1 MNLFKK
7 LRGEFIDII
16 EWLDPSNNTLVYRFE
31 RYQNEIKN
39 GAQLT
44 VREGQVAV
52 FVNEGQIA
60 DVFTPG
66 MYTLTTQNLPI
77 LSTLKGWK
85 YGFDGPFKAEVYFVS
100 TRNIVDQ
107 KWGTRNPIILND
119 LRFGMLEI
127 RAFGTYVIRVKDATI
142 FLKEIVGTD
151 GHFTTEEISD
161 QLRSMIVTQ
170 FTDAAGEAKLPIENY
185 ASNVNEISK
194 YVQEVID
201 AEFAKFGLEVPQF
214 LIENVSMP
222 PEVKEEIFELSRLNA
237 IDLDKLAKLK
247 AAKAMEKAAENDSG
261 TAGAGMG
268 MGMGFAMANQVG
280 QTFSGKPTNE
290 TTPPPIPNAVYSY
303 FVAIDGQQKG
313 PFPTHILK
321 EMVLR
326 NELTRETLVWRKGME
341 NWASAGQLNELS
353 SLFESVPPPIPE

>member
-85 YGFDGPFKAEVYFVS
+85 YGFDSPFKAEVYFVS
-100 TRNIVDQ
+100 TRNITDQ

-119 LRFGMLEI
+119 LRFGTLSPI
-127 RAFGTYVIRVKDATI
+127 ARADADFAFSYKLVEENGKIKAIETEKTRGDA
-142 FLKEIVGTD
+142 KELL
-151 GHFTTEEISD
+151 S
-161 QLRSMIVTQ
+161 QLGNR
-170 FTDAAGEAKLPIENY
+170 
-185 ASNVNEISK
+185 
-194 YVQEVID
+194 
-201 AEFAKFGLEVPQF
+201 
-214 LIENVSMP
+214 
-222 PEVKEEIFELSRLNA
+222 
-237 IDLDKLAKLK
+237 
-247 AAKAMEKAAENDSG
+247 
-261 TAGAGMG
+261 
-268 MGMGFAMANQVG
+268 
-280 QTFSGKPTNE
+280 
-290 TTPPPIPNAVYSY
+290 
-303 FVAIDGQQKG
+303 
-313 PFPTHILK
+313 ILG
-321 EMVLR
+321 
-326 NELTRETLVWRKGME
+326 N
-341 NWASAGQLNELS
+341 
-353 SLFESVPPPIPE
+353 